1 MVEYLSLVDVFL
13 NQRKSKKGVIFIDG
27 DTLSE
32 TLSYQQL
39 VEKSEFILGKLQEK
53 GIKPKDELVFQLES
67 NKEFIITFWA
77 CLLGGI
83 IPVPIAPAINPESRF
98 KLQNVWKVL
107 KNPTLVCNIDT
118 LKRFREKTASDN
130 MVAEEMAGRSI
141 LVEELLKS
149 ETKGE
154 VYNPKPADIAFI
166 QFSSGSTGE
175 PKGVVLT
182 HENLISNIKAIIACS
197 DLRESDSTIGWM
209 PLTHDMGL
217 IGFHFTPLFRG
228 IDQILM
234 PTNLFVR
241 QPALWLKKVHEHKAT
256 FLASPNFGYK
266 HFLSYYKEDQI
277 KDWDLSHVRRILNG
291 AEPISV
297 ALCDKFLS
305 VLASTGLQKKA
316 MFPVYGMAEASLA
329 VTFPPIDKE
338 YKTVYLDRKRL
349 NFGEKVEEISEREK
363 SVGFMV
369 VGTAVND
376 CKVRICDNH
385 NQHLENRTVGL
396 IQIKGKNVTGG
407 YYNNT
412 LATESLITV
421 DGWLNTGD
429 LGFLNNN
436 ELVITGRAKDVIFFN
451 GQNFYAHDIERV
463 AEELKEFEQGK
474 VVAFGTTN
482 EELQKEEVILFVQH
496 RGMPE
501 QFIDLAVKLKTY
513 ISQKIA
519 LEITHILPVNNIP
532 KTTSGKV
539 QRFRLGDQYKI
550 GAFDDVIQLLERLE
564 YEQFSLKEHLAP
576 VNEVERKLV
585 KIWEEVLGIEGL
597 GTNDNFFEL
606 GGHSLKAALL
616 ISVIH
621 QEFDVELNVREVF
634 KAPTIQK
641 IAKYIQSGKNSV
653 FSAIETVS
661 ERNYYPL
668 SSAQR
673 RLFILDQ
680 LEKDNTAYNITSAI
694 SIKGDLNYIKL
705 EEAFKKIIE
714 RHEVFRT
721 TFSVK
726 NDGPVQF
733 VHASLS
739 FALEFF
745 EKDEIGVIL
754 KKFVR
759 PFNLSQGPLFRAGV
773 VKRELDHLLLF
784 DVHHIIADGTS
795 MGIIIEEFSA
805 LYQGLD
811 LAEVQ
816 LNYKDFAAWQQKH
829 FISGDFQEQEKYWL
843 DKYSGE
849 LPVLNFPTDFV
860 RPAIQDHKGA
870 VITAHINSDITT
882 KLKILASNTGT
893 TLYMVILTAYN
904 VLLARY
910 SNQEDIIVGSPVAAR
925 SHAQVQKMIGVFINM
940 LAMRNLPLADKTF
953 AQFLVEVGNNTVEAF
968 MHQDFSIDDLV
979 SKLNLNR
986 DLSRNPLFDTVLIF
1000 QNMEVGDLNIK
1011 DLQTSRLNID
1021 TGTAKFDLT
1030 LEITEKDSELEVK
1043 AEYATSLFK
1052 KETID
1057 RLVEHFKN
1065 ILTGISENAS
1075 VKLKDIHLLS
1085 ESEKNKLLFDF
1096 NTSPKSNIGDSET
1109 IISVFENR
1117 VMQSPDQLI
1126 RCGGSEITYQQLN
1139 AQANQ
1144 LAAFLRKKGA
1154 APEKVVGLLVERS
1167 IDMMV
1172 AIWGILKSGAAYI
1185 PVDPAYPQ
1193 DRIEYMLSDSE
1204 AEILVTSS
1212 ALKHK
1217 VKFKGEVVDIADPE
1231 IKVES
1236 TGNVKRVNHPEN
1248 LLYIIYTSGST
1259 GKPKGVMIEHRN
1271 LLSFLPNLTDVY
1283 GFSQDDSILALTTV
1297 TFDISVLELICSVLT
1312 GMKVEIATDEVASNP
1327 QYIINLI
1334 NSGSV
1339 NVLQLTPSRLQVLL
1353 ETGGSDFLNKI
1364 NFLLVGG
1371 EALPENLNKVI
1382 SSYPKLNAYNVYGPT
1397 EDTIWS
1403 TSYRIGEGAVKIGKP
1418 HCNEEVYILSATGN
1432 LQPVGVPGELCIYSK
1447 GLSRGYLKSPELTA
1461 EKFVNNPFRSGEKMY
1476 RTGDLARWLSDGNLE
1491 YLGRID
1497 HQVKIRGYRIELGEI
1512 ESQLYENAAVKKA
1525 VVIDRNDET
1534 GFKYLCAY
1542 VVLSNDI
1549 DVSVLRQELVS
1560 SLPEYMVPSH
1570 IVKMEHIPLTQ
1581 NGKVNRKELPAPSAI
1596 LSKSKDFEKAEGKL
1610 EEQML
1615 EIWKEVLSLQQ
1626 ISVIDNFFEIGGH
1639 SLRGTILV
1647 SQIQR
1652 KLKVDVPL
1660 RAIFNYPTIRT
1671 LSTFIEGQGVS
1682 DIKRIEAAEPARYYP
1697 ASPAQKRLFVLSQFE
1712 SSSTSYNM
1720 PGTFVIKG
1728 NLDVEKLKH
1737 VFCTLLERHEILRTT
1752 FEMVD
1757 GETMQLI
1764 NEKVKL
1770 PFQFLN
1776 CTEKEVPSVIAQLI
1790 KPFDLSHAP
1799 LIRVA
1804 VVELSDDHYLLLCDM
1819 HHIISD
1825 GYSTEI
1831 LVKEFLQ
1838 LYEGK
1843 SLADQRIQYKDYAV
1857 WTQQFLQSD
1866 ALKMQ
1871 EVFWLNQFFEEVP
1884 VLDLPTDFKRPA
1896 VQSFEGSTFSTE
1908 LNGETLTKLKEI
1920 TRETGATLF
1929 MVFLAAYNILLSKYS
1944 RQKDVVVGTPVAGRK
1959 HPDLQDMIGM
1969 FVNTLALR
1977 SYPENNKTFREYLFE
1992 LKDLTLNAYE
2002 NQDYPFE
2009 ALVDKLNLRRDMS
2022 RNPLFDTMFAYQDNS
2037 MGELQS
2043 GDVKF
2048 NRYSLDTGISKFD
2061 ISLDVVEHS
2070 DRMMLIFEYALSLF
2084 KKETIEKF
2092 SGHFKNIILS
2102 IIADPDILIAN
2113 VKLLDQK
2120 EEHYLLSDLNTTS
2133 IDYQEDITLVDMLK
2147 KQAILNPEKTA
2158 LKHRDTEISYKQLD
2172 EKSDQIASF
2181 LIKKDVKPE
2190 KVVAVLTEPSLEMM
2204 YALIGILKSGA
2215 AYLPLDLSYPA
2226 ERISFMLKDSGAD
2239 IILTQ
2244 KQLLEKVVFSEESIC
2259 LDDPA
2264 LYSEHAV
2271 INNAISPS
2279 DLAFIIY
2286 TSGSTGTPKGVMV
2299 EHRNLYD
2306 YVNTFISKVGLR
2318 AEDVMLQHSSI
2329 SFDTS
2334 IEELFPILCKGGTL
2348 LIPDDRKDAN
2358 ELLELISNGNI
2369 TAICTSPLMLNHIN
2383 EEAKII
2389 GRLRFISVGG
2399 DVLKPAYISNL
2410 VNKITIY
2417 NSYGPTESTVCI
2429 TYYEVKGGETEIP
2442 IGKPLANRE
2451 VYILD
2456 ENQRLLPFGIPGE
2469 LCVGGAGVVRGY
2481 LNAKELTQE
2490 KFISN
2495 PYKSGERIY
2504 RTGDLVKWLPDGNL
2518 AFLGRIDQQVKI
2530 RGFRVELGEIERQI
2544 LQADNS
2550 IKEVAVIDR
2559 EDATSAKYL
2568 CTYLVGMYNEKSL
2581 REQLL
2586 KTLPDY
2592 MVPAYFVQLDKL
2604 PVTPNGKLDK
2614 KSLPE
2619 PADLYAGDKEYK
2631 APSNKEEEAL
2641 TEVWKEVLGA
2651 KQLSVDSNFFSLG
2664 GDSIKA
2670 IQVASKLKKFGYKLD
2685 VKDLFQQLTIENIAP
2700 LLKQDQLKAEQGPV
2714 EGEVS
2719 LTPIQH
2725 SFFQEQLAEPQYYTQ
2740 GAVLFLKNRFNHQ
2753 LLENTLAK
2761 LTEQHDVLRMRFEK
2775 EGEKVKQINTGLQG
2789 KHFTLD
2795 IAEIDSLDT
2804 KQQIKQSAE
2813 EVQRNLDL
2821 EKGPLLKAILFKAPE
2836 GDHLLLVIHHLV
2848 IDGVSWR
2855 ILMEDFMMFYQSAMQ
2870 NQSVALLPKT
2880 TSYKEWA
2887 DQLLNYANSDDLLKE
2902 IDFWKKLETNGV
2914 FKLPK
2919 DNTSAENLYKH
2930 SKTLSFKLSK
2940 EETADLLKNTNHAYN
2955 TEVNDVLLTALGLA
2969 VKEWTGTEKVLIN
2982 LEGHGREELFNNS
2995 DITRTVGWFTS
3006 VYPVLLEASSG
3017 DLSHCIK
3024 TTKEMLRKIPNK
3036 GIGYG
3041 ILKHITSADL
3051 KQGLLLN
3058 QKPEISFN
3066 YLGQFDDQQKS
3077 DFEITPLTLADT
3089 VSPENKRSCSL
3100 DINGMVMGGELTME
3114 FSYSSEEYREQ
3125 TISSLV
3131 NAYKIHLQNIINHC
3145 LNKEETEIT
3154 PSDLSYSDIDLDEL
3168 ENIFG

>member
-1 MVEYLSLVDVFL
+1 MIEYLSLVDSFL
-13 NQRKSKKGVIFIDG
+13 NQRKSKKGVILIDG
-27 DTLSE
+27 DKLSE

-67 NKEFIITFWA
+67 NKEFIITLWA
-77 CLLGGI
+77 CLMGGI
-83 IPVPIAPAINPESRF
+83 IPVPVAPAVNPESRF
-98 KLQNVWKVL
+98 KLQNIWKVL
-107 KNPTLVCNIDT
+107 KNPTLVCSNDT

-130 MVAEEMAGRSI
+130 NVVEEMAVRSI

-154 VYNPKPADIAFI
+154 VYNSQPADIAFI

-182 HENLISNIKAIIACS
+182 HENLITNIKAIIACS
-197 DLRESDSTIGWM
+197 DLRETDSTLGWM

-217 IGFHFTPLFRG
+217 IGFHLTPLFKG

-297 ALCDKFLS
+297 ALCDKFLN
-305 VLASTGLQKKA
+305 VLSSTGLQKKA

-329 VTFPPIDKE
+329 VTFPPVDKE
-338 YKTVYLDRKRL
+338 YKAVYLDRNKL
-349 NFGEKVEEISEREK
+349 NFGEKVDEITDREK

-376 CKVRICDNH
+376 CHVRICDYN
-385 NQHLENRTVGL
+385 NQPLEDRTVGS

-407 YYNNT
+407 YYNNA
-412 LATESLITV
+412 LATESLITA

-429 LGFLNNN
+429 LGFLTNN

-451 GQNFYAHDIERV
+451 GQNFYAHDIERI
-463 AEELKEFEQGK
+463 AEELKELEQGK

-482 EELQKEEVILFVQH
+482 EELQKEEIILFVQH
-496 RGMPE
+496 RGKSE
-501 QFIDLAVKLKTY
+501 QFIELAVKLKSY

-519 LEITHILPVNNIP
+519 LEVTHVLPVNNIP

-539 QRFRLGDQYKI
+539 QRFKLGDHYKS
-550 GAFDDVIQLLERLE
+550 GAFDDVIQHLERLE
-564 YEQFSLKEHLAP
+564 YEQFSLKEHILPA
-576 VNEVERKLV
+576 NEVEEKLV
-585 KIWEEVLGIEGL
+585 KIWQDVLGIEGL

-616 ISVIH
+616 ISVIL
-621 QEFDVELNVREVF
+621 QEFNVELNVREVF

-641 IAKYIQSGKNSV
+641 LAKYIDTGKNSV
-653 FSAIETVS
+653 FSAIENVS

-694 SIKGDLNYIKL
+694 SIKGDLNYTKL
-705 EEAFKKIIE
+705 EESFKKLIA
-714 RHEVFRT
+714 RHEIFRT
-721 TFSVK
+721 TFGVK

-733 VHASLS
+733 VHSS
-739 FALEFF
+739 VPFALEFF
-745 EKDEIGVIL
+745 KDDEIGVIL

-759 PFNLSQGPLFRAGV
+759 PYNLAQGPLFRAGV
-773 VKRELDHLLLF
+773 VKRKADHLLLF

-805 LYQGLD
+805 FYQGFELPEINLD
-811 LAEVQ
+811 
-816 LNYKDFAAWQQKH
+816 YKDFAVWQEKH
-829 FISGDFQEQEKYWL
+829 FNSEYFLEQEKHWL
-843 DKYSGE
+843 ERYSGE
-849 LPVLNFPTDFV
+849 LPVLNFPTDFA
-860 RPAIQDHKGA
+860 RPATQDHRGA
-870 VITAHINSDITT
+870 VITSNINSELVA
-882 KLKILASNTGT
+882 KLKNLASDTGT
-893 TLYMVILTAYN
+893 TLYMVMLSAYN
-904 VLLARY
+904 VLLSRY

-925 SHAQVQKMIGVFINM
+925 THAQVQKMVGVFINM
-940 LAMRNLPLADKTF
+940 LAMRNFPSADKTF
-953 AQFLVEVGNNTVEAF
+953 KQFLVEVGNNALEAF
-968 MHQDFSIDDLV
+968 MHQDFPIEDLV
-979 SKLNLNR
+979 SKLNLTR

-1011 DLQTSRLNID
+1011 GLQTSRLNID
-1021 TGTAKFDLT
+1021 AGTAKFDLT
-1030 LEITEKDSELEVK
+1030 LEITEKDSGLEVK
-1043 AEYATSLFK
+1043 AEYASALFN
-1052 KETID
+1052 KETIVS
-1057 RLVEHFKN
+1057 LLEHFKN
-1065 ILTGISENAS
+1065 ILESVSENAS
-1075 VKLKDIHLLS
+1075 VKLKDIQLLS
-1085 ESEKNKLLFDF
+1085 ESERNKLLVDF
-1096 NTSPKSNIGDSET
+1096 NTSPKSKIGDSET
-1109 IISVFENR
+1109 IISFFENR
-1117 VMQSPDQLI
+1117 IMQSSGQLI
-1126 RCGGSEITYQQLN
+1126 KCGESKITYQQLN
-1139 AQANQ
+1139 ERANQ
-1144 LAAFLRKKGA
+1144 LAAFLRSKGA

-1217 VKFKGEVVDIADPE
+1217 VNFKGEVVDIADPE

-1271 LLSFLPNLTDVY
+1271 VLSFLPNLTEVY
-1283 GFSQDDSILALTTV
+1283 GFSQDDSILALTTL

-1327 QYIINLI
+1327 QSIIKLI
-1334 NSGSV
+1334 NSGGV

-1353 ETGGSDFLNKI
+1353 ETGGSGFLNKI

-1371 EALPENLNKVI
+1371 EALPENLNKTI

-1418 HCNEEVYILSATGN
+1418 HCNEEVYILSATGDI
-1432 LQPVGVPGELCIYSK
+1432 QPVGVPGELCIYSK

-1461 EKFVNNPFRSGEKMY
+1461 EKFVSNPFRSGEKMY
-1476 RTGDLARWLSDGNLE
+1476 RTGDLARWLVDGNLE

-1512 ESQLYENAAVKKA
+1512 ESWLYVNPAVKKA
-1525 VVIDRNDET
+1525 VVIDRADKT

-1549 DVSVLRQELVS
+1549 DVSVLRQELIA

-1570 IVKMEHIPLTQ
+1570 IVKLEHIPLTQ

-1596 LSKSKDFEKAEGKL
+1596 LSKSKDFDKAEGKL
-1610 EEQML
+1610 EKQML

-1626 ISVIDNFFEIGGH
+1626 ISVTDNFFEIGGH

-1671 LSTFIEGQGVS
+1671 LSIFIEGQGVS

-1737 VFCTLLERHEILRTT
+1737 VFCTLLERHEVLRTT

-1790 KPFDLSHAP
+1790 KPFDLSQAP
-1799 LIRVA
+1799 LLRVA
-1804 VVELSDDHYLLLCDM
+1804 VVNVSNDYHLLLCDM

-1831 LVKEFLQ
+1831 LVREFLQ
-1838 LYEGK
+1838 LYEDK
-1843 SLADQRIQYKDYAV
+1843 SLEDQRIQYKDYAV

-1871 EVFWLNQFFEEVP
+1871 EVFWLNQFSEEVP

-1929 MVFLAAYNILLSKYS
+1929 MVLLAAYNILLSKYS
-1944 RQKDVVVGTPVAGRK
+1944 RQKDIVVGTPVAGRK

-2102 IIADPDILIAN
+2102 IIADPDIPIG
-2113 VKLLDQK
+2113 DISIISS
-2120 EEHYLLSDLNTTS
+2120 EEKSF
-2133 IDYQEDITLVDMLK
+2133 
-2147 KQAILNPEKTA
+2147 ILNNLNNTLYPIPENITVINLFEEQVKINGEKTVLTFPGQA
-2158 LKHRDTEISYKQLD
+2158 NSSEENFTYKDLD
-2172 EKSDQIASF
+2172 EKSNSFASI
-2181 LIKKDVKPE
+2181 LLQKGIKKEDIVGIMMNRTPE
-2190 KVVAVLTEPSLEMM
+2190 MFIS
-2204 YALIGILKSGA
+2204 ILGVWKAGA
-2215 AYLPLDLSYPA
+2215 AYVPIDPEYPLD
-2226 ERISFMLKDSGAD
+2226 RIDHMLTDSG
-2239 IILTQ
+2239 IQILVTQ
-2244 KQLLEKVVFSEESIC
+2244 ESLKEKVVFGGEVIYLSADSLSGSET
-2259 LDDPA
+2259 LPA
-2264 LYSEHAV
+2264 VERKAH
-2271 INNAISPS
+2271 
-2279 DLAFIIY
+2279 DLAYVIY
-2286 TSGSTGTPKGVMV
+2286 TSGSTGKPKGVMV
-2299 EHRNLYD
+2299 EQRSLVNIALAWKKD
-2306 YVNTFISKVGLR
+2306 YKLNEF
-2318 AEDVMLQHSSI
+2318 DVRLLQLASF
-2329 SFDTS
+2329 SFDVFVGDILRSFVNGGQMIVCPAEFRLDISSLIQVLEKYQIS
-2334 IEELFPILCKGGTL
+2334 IFESTPG
-2348 LIPDDRKDAN
+2348 LI
-2358 ELLELISNGNI
+2358 I
-2369 TAICTSPLMLNHIN
+2369 PLMEQVWEQKVSLNHL
-2383 EEAKII
+2383 KILI
-2389 GRLRFISVGG
+2389 FGSDTLSKENFVK
-2399 DVLKPAYISNL
+2399 LKNQFN
-2410 VNKITIY
+2410 NKFRII
-2417 NSYGPTESTVCI
+2417 NSYGVTEATIDSCFFEGDLDSVSS
-2429 TYYEVKGGETEIP
+2429 VLP
-2442 IGKPLANRE
+2442 IGKPYINTQL
-2451 VYILD
+2451 YILGEGD
-2456 ENQRLLPFGIPGE
+2456 QVQPIGVPGE
-2469 LCVGGAGVVRGY
+2469 LCIGGAGVARAY
-2481 LNAKELTQE
+2481 LKRPELTAE
-2490 KFISN
+2490 KFTDLFTTGN
-2495 PYKSGERIY
+2495 RVY
-2504 RTGDLVKWLPDGNL
+2504 RTGDLARWLPDGNIE
-2518 AFLGRIDQQVKI
+2518 FFGRMDTQVKI
-2530 RGFRVELGEIERQI
+2530 RGYRIEVGEIENKLLNFSGIR
-2544 LQADNS
+2544 
-2550 IKEVAVIDR
+2550 EVIVIDR
-2559 EDATSAKYL
+2559 EDKTGSKYL
-2568 CTYLVGMYNEKSL
+2568 CAYYTGNSFETKEL
-2581 REQLL
+2581 RTFLL
-2586 KTLPDY
+2586 EEIPEY
-2592 MVPAYFVQLDKL
+2592 MVPLYFVNLENF
-2604 PVTPNGKLDK
+2604 PFTPNGKINRKL
-2614 KSLPE
+2614 LPE
-2619 PADLYAGDKEYK
+2619 PAEPDFGLNEIKV
-2631 APSNKEEEAL
+2631 PSTAAEEAL
-2641 TEVWKEVLGA
+2641 
-2651 KQLSVDSNFFSLG
+2651 
-2664 GDSIKA
+2664 
-2670 IQVASKLKKFGYKLD
+2670 
-2685 VKDLFQQLTIENIAP
+2685 
-2700 LLKQDQLKAEQGPV
+2700 
-2714 EGEVS
+2714 
-2719 LTPIQH
+2719 
-2725 SFFQEQLAEPQYYTQ
+2725 
-2740 GAVLFLKNRFNHQ
+2740 
-2753 LLENTLAK
+2753 
-2761 LTEQHDVLRMRFEK
+2761 
-2775 EGEKVKQINTGLQG
+2775 
-2789 KHFTLD
+2789 
-2795 IAEIDSLDT
+2795 
-2804 KQQIKQSAE
+2804 
-2813 EVQRNLDL
+2813 
-2821 EKGPLLKAILFKAPE
+2821 
-2836 GDHLLLVIHHLV
+2836 
-2848 IDGVSWR
+2848 
-2855 ILMEDFMMFYQSAMQ
+2855 
-2870 NQSVALLPKT
+2870 
-2880 TSYKEWA
+2880 
-2887 DQLLNYANSDDLLKE
+2887 
-2902 IDFWKKLETNGV
+2902 
-2914 FKLPK
+2914 
-2919 DNTSAENLYKH
+2919 
-2930 SKTLSFKLSK
+2930 
-2940 EETADLLKNTNHAYN
+2940 
-2955 TEVNDVLLTALGLA
+2955 
-2969 VKEWTGTEKVLIN
+2969 
-2982 LEGHGREELFNNS
+2982 
-2995 DITRTVGWFTS
+2995 
-3006 VYPVLLEASSG
+3006 
-3017 DLSHCIK
+3017 
-3024 TTKEMLRKIPNK
+3024 
-3036 GIGYG
+3036 
-3041 ILKHITSADL
+3041 
-3051 KQGLLLN
+3051 
-3058 QKPEISFN
+3058 
-3066 YLGQFDDQQKS
+3066 
-3077 DFEITPLTLADT
+3077 
-3089 VSPENKRSCSL
+3089 
-3100 DINGMVMGGELTME
+3100 
-3114 FSYSSEEYREQ
+3114 
-3125 TISSLV
+3125 
-3131 NAYKIHLQNIINHC
+3131 
-3145 LNKEETEIT
+3145 
-3154 PSDLSYSDIDLDEL
+3154 
-3168 ENIFG
+3168 